1 MNIMKQPN
9 KENSILLVWSGGIY
23 VLTIAIVIISSWL
36 SKLYLFNLSLTVSL
50 YVGLRQWTSVIY
62 LILFLCVDY
71 LSDNIT
77 CINDYFCTK

>member
-1 MNIMKQPN
+1 MNIIKQPN

-62 LILFLCVDY
+62 FIGASIIGVLF
-71 LSDNIT
+71 
-77 CINDYFCTK
+77 FCMYSKQK